1 MSSYCIRQS
10 IDPRSIRFLFDGATL
25 QPKSTPESL
34 GAVLQ
39 RNLNPKP
46 YPFNART
53 EMEDGDEIDAMLS
66 QVLNPK
72 PSTLNP
78 KPFIRL
84 AGRVIDVQSLLYPL
98 RSTTW
103 CSSLAPV
110 CHA

>member
-34 GAVLQ
+34 GAALP

-46 YPFNART
+46 YHFNAHT

-66 QVLNPK
+66 QVLKPK
-72 PSTLNP
+72 PKL
-78 KPFIRL
+78 
-84 AGRVIDVQSLLYPL
+84 
-98 RSTTW
+98 
-103 CSSLAPV
+103 
-110 CHA
+110 